1 VPGPP
6 STFLPDA
13 FPIECCG
20 GDSRCP
26 SIARHQH
33 HPARPSMDRRWRGP
47 IRSRV
52 LLVGADAPTNRK
64 ENHDA
69 HRRRRLIVRRGE
81 HTHCRSLVRASSRHH
96 CPPYPEALY
105 YWAWSHG
112 AYFGTDPTA
121 PQPSGRTVA
130 LIIGALVAA
139 TSIATGLLFG
149 LAYDPGSTP
158 TPAIDPGPVAA
169 TLQHPAVPAS
179 PDTGGATGIVGS

>member
-1 VPGPP
+1 MTRTAAGGSSCDEVSTPTAAP
-6 STFLPDA
+6 SSEP
-13 FPIECCG
+13 
-20 GDSRCP
+20 
-26 SIARHQH
+26 Q
-33 HPARPSMDRRWRGP
+33 
-47 IRSRV
+47 
-52 LLVGADAPTNRK
+52 ADT
-64 ENHDA
+64 
-69 HRRRRLIVRRGE
+69 
-81 HTHCRSLVRASSRHH
+81 T